1 MGMSAAYAAVL
12 TTAAAAAAANDF
24 TLTIGF
30 VPFLDAA
37 NKRPCVAERSEGSQ
51 EILKR
56 PLTLTLNRNC

>member
-24 TLTIGF
+24 TLTICF
-30 VPFLDAA
+30 VLFS
-37 NKRPCVAERSEGSQ
+37 KRSEGSQ

-56 PLTLTLNRNC
+56 LLTLTLNRNC